1 MPPQRTAAFAFLA
14 LLGFAGNSLLCRAA
28 LRDGG
33 IDAASFTALRL
44 AAGAVVLGALVGWRT
59 WRVAGST
66 RAPANGGAPTAARG
80 DWTSAAALFAYAA
93 LFSLA
98 YTRLTAGTG
107 ALLLFGAVQAT
118 MLVQGWREGDR
129 LAGLRGLGA
138 GLAAAGLL
146 ALLAPGLQAPP
157 LDAGAMMLGAGVA
170 WGLYTLRGRRAGD
183 ALARTAGN
191 FLRSLPMA
199 GALMLVGLAAA
210 HADAT
215 GIACAL
221 ASGAL
226 ASGVGYALWYA
237 ALPALRA
244 STAATVQLCVPI
256 LAALGGVMLLGEPL
270 SPRLVGSAVVVLV
283 GIGLVLRRP
292 RREAATTTPPAS

>member
-1 MPPQRTAAFAFLA
+1 MPPRRTAAFAFLA

-44 AAGAVVLGALVGWRT
+44 AAGAAVLAALVAWRT
-59 WRVAGST
+59 WR
-66 RAPANGGAPTAARG
+66 AARG
-80 DWTSAAALFAYAA
+80 ERTSEAWLAPAAGRGDWPSAAALFAYAA

-129 LAGLRGLGA
+129 LVGLRALGA

-157 LDAGAMMLGAGVA
+157 LAAAAMMLAAGVA
-170 WGLYTLRGRRAGD
+170 WAVYTLRGRRGGD
-183 ALARTAGN
+183 ALSRTAGN
-191 FLRSLPMA
+191 FGRSLPMA
-199 GALMLVGLAAA
+199 GALLLFGLAAA

-237 ALPALRA
+237 ALPAMRA
-244 STAATVQLCVPI
+244 STAATLQLCVPI
-256 LAALGGVMLLGEPL
+256 LAALGGVVMLGELL
-270 SPRLVGSAVVVLV
+270 SARLVGSAVVVLA
-283 GIGLVLRRP
+283 GIGLVLRGPWRKTA
-292 RREAATTTPPAS
+292 RVER